1 MLKLRRMNK
10 EYSHAEVLDMVRKHE
25 LSMTRELKLEAYY
38 KGNNHT
44 INHIVKADGKA
55 NHKVS
60 HPFCHQLVSTFVGY
74 VASEPVQFDID
85 NEQVKEQLDDFMK
98 YNDFDRVFTK
108 IITDSCVYGVGAVT
122 TFIDQKGLV
131 RFANVD
137 PKELIV
143 IVNNDVLED
152 IHTVIRHW
160 QCENN
165 DGEIVRYVEVYDNE
179 KVRKFYMNDEEI
191 FNEIVEEH
199 FFQDVPFSLF
209 YANAEQMGIFERII
223 PLVDA
228 YDLLES
234 ETLNLVSDLAD
245 AILLIAGVE
254 LDESVI
260 KQVNQMR
267 LLNVSDTNENS
278 VDVRYITK
286 DAPDHETTKQR
297 IHDDIFSLA
306 MIPNLNGKDFGEAL
320 SGTALKLRMASMEFL
335 AGVLEGYTKLG
346 LRRLVELWANVGQL
360 LGGISTDEIV
370 KNLSIRMT
378 RNTVSNEA
386 EEIQNAIQLSTLI
399 SKESVLGLLQ
409 SFIPNV
415 EVELER
421 LDAERE
427 ENISF
432 LEDNFNQHEPQV
444 DDEEETWDIGS
455 KEQEEEQDEE

>member
-1 MLKLRRMNK
+1 MLKLRRMKK
-10 EYSHAEVLDMVRKHE
+10 ELTHAEVLDIVRKHE
-25 LSMTRELKLEAYY
+25 MSLHRELKLEAYY
-38 KGNNHT
+38 KNNNV
-44 INHIVKADGKA
+44 INRSVKADGKA
-55 NHKVS
+55 NHKVA
-60 HPFCHQLVSTFVGY
+60 HPFAHQLVSTMVGY
-74 VASEPVQFDID
+74 FASEPVQFDIE
-85 NEQVKEQLDDFMK
+85 NEQVKEQLDDFLK
-98 YNDFDRVFTK
+98 YSDFDRVFTK
-108 IITDSCVYGVGAVT
+108 VVTDSCVYGVGVIT

-131 RFANVD
+131 RFASVD
-137 PKELIV
+137 PKEIV
-143 IVNNDVLED
+143 TIVNNDVLED

-160 QCENN
+160 QCESS

-179 KVRKFYMNDEEI
+179 KVRKFYLNEEEI

-199 FFQDVPFSLF
+199 YFQDVPFTLF
-209 YANAEQMGIFERII
+209 YANADQMAIFERVI
-223 PLVDA
+223 PLIDA

-254 LDESVI
+254 LDDDMI
-260 KQVNQMR
+260 KQINQMR
-267 LLNVSDTNENS
+267 LLNVSDINENQ
-278 VDVRYITK
+278 VDVRYIVK
-286 DAPDHETTKQR
+286 EAPTHEETKQR

-335 AGVLEGYTKLG
+335 ASVMEGFAKLG

-360 LGGISTDEIV
+360 LGGTSTDEII

-386 EEIQNAIQLSTLI
+386 EQIQNALQLSTLI
-399 SKESVLGLLQ
+399 SKESVLNLLQ
-409 SFIPNV
+409 EFIPNV

-421 LDAERE
+421 LAEERE

-432 LEDNFNQHEPQV
+432 M
-444 DDEEETWDIGS
+444 
-455 KEQEEEQDEE
+455 QEEFNVQQPKQDEEDDE

>member
-108 IITDSCVYGVGAVT
+108 VITDGCIYGASAIT
-122 TFIDQKGLV
+122 TFIDAKGLV
-131 RFANVD
+131 RFASVD

-152 IHTVIRHW
+152 IHHVIRHW
-160 QCENN
+160 QCESN
-165 DGEIVRYVEVYDNE
+165 DGEIVRYVEVYDSE
-179 KVRKFYMNDEEI
+179 KIRKFYLNDEEI
-191 FNEIVEEH
+191 FNEVIEEH

-223 PLVDA
+223 SLVDA

-267 LLNVSDTNENS
+267 LLNVSDTNENQ

-286 DAPDHETTKQR
+286 DAPTHEETKQR
-297 IHDDIFSLA
+297 IHDDIFSLS

-335 AGVLEGYTKLG
+335 AGVMEGYTKLG

>member
-1 MLKLRRMNK
+1 MLKLRRMKK
-10 EYSHAEVLDMVRKHE
+10 ELTHAEVLDIVRKHE
-25 LSMTRELKLEAYY
+25 MSLHRELKLEAYY
-38 KGNNHT
+38 KNNNI
-44 INHIVKADGKA
+44 INRTQKADGKA
-55 NHKVS
+55 NHKVA
-60 HPFCHQLVSTFVGY
+60 HPFAHQLVSTMVGY
-74 VASEPVQFDID
+74 FASEPVQFDIE

-108 IITDSCVYGVGAVT
+108 VITDSCVYGVGAIT

-131 RFANVD
+131 RFAGVN
-137 PKELIV
+137 PTELIV
-143 IVNNDVLED
+143 LVNNDVLED

-160 QCENN
+160 QCESN

-179 KVRKFYMNDEEI
+179 KVRKFYLNEEEI
-191 FNEIVEEH
+191 FNEVIEEH
-199 FFQDVPFSLF
+199 FFGDVPFTLF
-209 YANAEQMGIFERII
+209 YANADQMAIFERVI
-223 PLVDA
+223 PLIDA

-254 LDESVI
+254 LDDDMI

-267 LLNVSDTNENS
+267 LLNVSDINENN

-286 DAPDHETTKQR
+286 DAPTHEETKQR

-335 AGVLEGYTKLG
+335 ASVMEGFAKLG

-360 LGGISTDEIV
+360 LGGTSTDEII
-370 KNLSIRMT
+370 KELSIRMT

-386 EEIQNAIQLSTLI
+386 EQIQNALQLSTLI
-399 SKESVLGLLQ
+399 SKESVLNLLQ
-409 SFIPNV
+409 EFIPDV
-415 EVELER
+415 AVELER
-421 LDAERE
+421 LNTERE

-432 LEDNFNQHEPQV
+432 MQDEFNAHQPVEED
-444 DDEEETWDIGS
+444 
-455 KEQEEEQDEE
+455 EEEQDEDKE